1 MSILNLFI
9 SNELKKLVAEPF
21 NLQISFSLELFAEGK
36 RILNCFIELFSV
48 ANFNFSD
55 CCTADSM
62 LHVGIGVILWSYR
75 VCAQHELSFE
85 DIHIVH
91 PTLESCLRLIFK
103 EKHNGTNTALA
114 GFKNMKVP

>member
-1 MSILNLFI
+1 MTILNLFI

-21 NLQISFSLELFAEGK
+21 NLQISFSLELFAAGK
-36 RILNCFIELFSV
+36 RISNCFIELSSV

-55 CCTADSM
+55 FYTANST
-62 LHVGIGVILWSYR
+62 LRVGIGVILWSYP

-91 PTLESCLRLIFK
+91 PTLESCLRLIV
-103 EKHNGTNTALA
+103 KHEAQWDKYSFGRI
-114 GFKNMKVP
+114 